1 MGAVTSHV
9 FLDTVLHGLLAY
21 CGSGGGTRLP
31 GADFQHERPDPLLP
45 HAARKRSWAFALRSD
60 RELRMHLARRVH
72 RVFSTLAAT
81 AVAVFALAGVAS
93 ADKIALLGSNGT
105 SPSPVIRTITSET
118 GAIVA
123 VDPGTVPC
131 SQITTFSDLA
141 GGDTPGTNY
150 EGPVFSQGMTFGER
164 FLGQTLGAIGDFDAV
179 SGSPSDPLTLQAGAL
194 GQNLDVLSY
203 STNVLTGLGPLGFPD
218 IDAIGEGS
226 IAMAFPL
233 PQERVSFQLV
243 GGNGGSA
250 TLTFYGADGSLLDT
264 IVITGLA
271 EASYGFETADATN
284 AISGILI
291 QTTDPSGIGVDN
303 ICREGAV
310 VPTRAVSW
318 GAIKTLY
325 R

>member
-1 MGAVTSHV
+1 L
-9 FLDTVLHGLLAY
+9 F
-21 CGSGGGTRLP
+21 
-31 GADFQHERPDPLLP
+31 
-45 HAARKRSWAFALRSD
+45 AAA
-60 RELRMHLARRVH
+60 
-72 RVFSTLAAT
+72 AAT
-81 AVAVFALAGVAS
+81 TIALVGAAS

-105 SPSPVIRTITSET
+105 APHPITAITSAT

-123 VDPGTVPC
+123 VDPSTVPC
-131 SQITTFSDLA
+131 TQVTTFSDLD

-150 EGPVFSQGMTFGER
+150 EGVVWSGGMEFGER
-164 FLGQTLGAIGDFDAV
+164 FLGQALGV
-179 SGSPSDPLTLQAGAL
+179 SGLFDVVSGTPSNPLTPQAGAL

-203 STNVLTGLGPLGFPD
+203 STNVLTGLGPVGFPD

-226 IAMAFPL
+226 IAMSFAS
-233 PQERVSFQLV
+233 PQARVSFQIV

-250 TLTFYGADGSLLDT
+250 TLSFYRDDGSLLDT
-264 IVITGLA
+264 VVITGLA
-271 EASYGFETADATN
+271 EASYGFETADVSN

-303 ICREGAV
+303 VCREGAV